1 MPPSLRKA
9 CQACTKSKRRCIPQ
23 LPACERCA
31 KKHIPC
37 IYDLEPVV
45 QSQPPPQYQDND
57 QSNGSTPQSIG
68 GGQLNIVY
76 SDVETAR
83 EASIAALA
91 SGEGMGS
98 AAARPMLMTDGDS
111 AHWLIAFFTQVAR
124 DGLDGKSSPFI
135 HACSFRQPFPA
146 ADSREESAMTCK
158 ANKERWHLQRRLE
171 EVHNLTTQALDRLL
185 LEKPSSKKDL
195 EVERL
200 VVDMFS
206 ATHSL
211 WTSAPKQLDDTFDPW
226 EAWIVGESIRRSM
239 FAGIMVRGIWHVA
252 AYGHVYYEPFY
263 ESLPFDPRADLW
275 EATSA
280 EEWEEA
286 IRKYGGQ
293 HTKLKS
299 YHEFIT
305 TTGTKLNPEE
315 DGAFQRMLFVCYHGS
330 NGIRTIEELDER
342 PKR

>member
-9 CQACTKSKRRCIPQ
+9 CQACTKSKRRCVPQ

-37 IYDLEPVV
+37 IYDLEPVA
-45 QSQPPPQYQDND
+45 QNRSPLQNQGND
-57 QSNGSTPQSIG
+57 QETASTPQSTG
-68 GGQLNIVY
+68 GSQLKIVY

-91 SGEGMGS
+91 NGEEIGS
-98 AAARPMLMTDGDS
+98 AAARPMIMTDGDS
-111 AHWLIAFFTQVAR
+111 AHWLIAFFSQVAR
-124 DGLDGKSSPFI
+124 DSLEGKPSPFI
-135 HACSFRQPFPA
+135 HACTFQERLQATDFREGLA
-146 ADSREESAMTCK
+146 STDETK
-158 ANKERWHLQRRLE
+158 KERWHLQRRLE
-171 EVHNLTTQALDRLL
+171 EVHNLIVQVCNLLL
-185 LEKPSSKKDL
+185 LEKSSNKKDL

-200 VVDMFS
+200 VVQMFS

-211 WTSAPKQLDDTFDPW
+211 WTSAPKQLDDKFGPW
-226 EAWIVGESIRRSM
+226 EAWIVAESIRRSM
-239 FAGIMVRGIWHVA
+239 FAGILIRGIWHVA

-275 EATSA
+275 EASSA
-280 EEWEEA
+280 GEWEEA
-286 IRKYGGQ
+286 IKKLGGQ
-293 HTKLKS
+293 HTQLKS

-305 TTGTKLNPEE
+305 TAGTKLNPEE

-330 NGIRTIEELDER
+330 TGIRTIQELDER
-342 PKR
+342 VN